1 MRSTK
6 KIRLTLKNIVLS
18 FIFLFFSLNY
28 AVAQSHTILV
38 LDTSRSVSDEKYF
51 TTVKEIVKNIV
62 ASLSK
67 QDKISLFT
75 FDSKLTQILFKEPAT
90 SQNLTITINE
100 LKPRGSWTYT
110 ALMLKQIVNFLQ
122 VQNDEVINLFIFSDG
137 LDNPPPSESTVFTD
151 YQGSNSKVF
160 YVYHK
165 EDQTQ
170 KNLIRTA
177 FPNVILQKISQDEG
191 DTQEV
196 NSAILKYLL
205 PYTSIELQGGLNGL
219 LPTDVESVI
228 VLNVIA
234 NKVVAGK
241 EGILNV
247 KSNYDLF
254 NKSPNR
260 QTRFVIQEG
269 ANNFRLPYSI
279 KNSFQGKAANIEF
292 QFALAEEPTKYLNEK
307 NIKIKIAELAF
318 LEKLYKLPLYSI
330 PFLFVV
336 FMLFYIFYRIIHYQ
350 LFTPIIEM
358 SYKLQNHSKNLLDK
372 DLGIN
377 TVNMGIVDNGKY
389 VISSRPDAFLVLPEL
404 SNYTELT
411 LIKKGKK
418 FKSKLLI
425 HKSSIR
431 SILALDGG
439 RVKKARIRN
448 GSVFCLDNYIFSFK
462 TNLD

>member
-6 KIRLTLKNIVLS
+6 KIRLTLKSIVLS

-51 TTVKEIVKNIV
+51 TTVKEIVRNIV

-67 QDKISLFT
+67 QDKVSLFT
-75 FDSKLTQILFKEPAT
+75 FDSKLTQILFKEPVT

-137 LDNPPPSESTVFTD
+137 LDNPPPSKSTVFTD

-160 YVYHK
+160 YVYRK
-165 EDQTQ
+165 EDQKQ

-177 FPNVILQKISQDEG
+177 FPNVILQKLSQDDG

-196 NSAILKYLL
+196 SSAILKYLL

-219 LPTDVESVI
+219 LPTDIESVI

-350 LFTPIIEM
+350 LFTPMIEM
-358 SYKLQNHSKNLLDK
+358 SYKLQNHNKNLLDK